1 MPQSKRKGDRDYSDC
16 KFRSQLTNLP
26 AGIQHMLDRA
36 LDSFGTDP
44 VVLARWTK
52 PVVLA
57 NGKTV
62 LERDFFPHGSNKI
75 DICCADGVAFV
86 LYQSGV
92 VDLGRDTQWFRARW
106 MDGRSMGGAIHH
118 AHYYY
123 AHAGNGDR
131 VYELP

>member
-75 DICCADGVAFV
+75 DICCADGVALPHGPHTIGPSLKVTLHIVPLMPTARPTNF
-86 LYQSGV
+86 Q
-92 VDLGRDTQWFRARW
+92 GRTVTWVRLLR
-106 MDGRSMGGAIHH
+106 I
-118 AHYYY
+118 
-123 AHAGNGDR
+123 
-131 VYELP
+131 